1 LGGGVMLHLSVG
13 VDVSSWECWYRGDT
27 LTVGVE
33 RESRSGSLST
43 VNNARD
49 EDASDDSSLRDAGGP
64 WERRRR
70 RRRRRRGE
78 WKRYSEQGLSVVGTL
93 GLPATPMAVAYML
106 VGNTYSS

>member
-1 LGGGVMLHLSVG
+1 
-13 VDVSSWECWYRGDT
+13 
-27 LTVGVE
+27 VE

-49 EDASDDSSLRDAGGP
+49 ENASDDSSLRDAGGP
-64 WERRRR
+64 WERRR